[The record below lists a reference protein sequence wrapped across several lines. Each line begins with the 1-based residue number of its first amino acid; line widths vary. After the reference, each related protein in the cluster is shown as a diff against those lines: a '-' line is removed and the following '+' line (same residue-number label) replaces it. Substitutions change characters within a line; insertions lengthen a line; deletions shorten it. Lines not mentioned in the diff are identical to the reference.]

1 MKHMSHLRWDDY
13 EKELLKKPGFK
24 EATQETALEYQ
35 VARAVILARVKKR
48 MTQKE
53 LATSMGTKQSVIS
66 RFESGRTIPSLSF
79 LKRLA
84 DALNASLQVQFTP
97 R

>member
-13 EKELLKKPGFK
+13 EKELLKKSGFK
-24 EATQETALEYQ
+24 RALQESALEYQ
-35 VARAVILARVKKR
+35 VARAVVFARVKRR

-66 RFESGRTIPSLSF
+66 RFENGRTIPSLSF

-84 DALNASLQVQFTP
+84 STLNASLRVQFELH
-97 R
+97 